1 MSSREQKELIASR
14 MGDPIQWILDT
25 LEFNFGNP
33 GSEVDIR
40 YFDLYNAREQL
51 RNLMKE
57 DYE

>member
-1 MSSREQKELIASR
+1 MSSREQKELIAFR
-14 MGDPIQWILDT
+14 MGEPIQWILET
-25 LEFNFGNP
+25 LAYNFRNP

-51 RNLMKE
+51 KTLTRE